1 MTNIYNEAPSTVR
14 LQFKKGE
21 LIVKEGDFGIS
32 VYKII
37 KGSVQIFSL
46 SEEREITLAQLG
58 TEELISEMA
67 FLGKKIE
74 VRAASAR
81 AIQDSELEV
90 WHPDIISKEYDK
102 MPLIIKYMT
111 NEAQKRLARMNKF
124 IIQMTTSKEEENEV
138 KTAPSQKEQGSN
150 LKRVHYRKDVD
161 LSCTYRPVD
170 SPRRVNL
177 NGNIKNISLTG
188 INMEV
193 RANTVA
199 NFSHVVGDE
208 FNIDFTLPNG
218 KDVHITARIQALRKP
233 KTPGTIPLGMAITNM
248 REGSQKVLG
257 FFLMP

>member
-1 MTNIYNEAPSTVR
+1 MTNINNGDPSTVR

-37 KGSVQIFSL
+37 TGSVQIFNL
-46 SEEREITLAQLG
+46 SEEKEITLAHLSPG
-58 TEELISEMA
+58 EFIGEMA
-67 FLGKKIE
+67 FLSRKVE
-74 VRAASAR
+74 VRSASAR

-90 WHPDIISKEYDK
+90 WHPDMISKEYDN
-102 MPLIIKYMT
+102 MSPIIKYMT
-111 NEAQKRLARMNKF
+111 DEAQKRLVRMNKF
-124 IIQMTTSKEEENEV
+124 IVQMSNSREDEVETASSK
-138 KTAPSQKEQGSN
+138 KEQEDKHNRG
-150 LKRVHYRKDVD
+150 HYRKDVE

-170 SPRRVNL
+170 SPARINL
-177 NGNIKNISLTG
+177 NGSIKNISLTG

-193 RANTVA
+193 RVNVAA

-218 KDVHITARIQALRKP
+218 KDAYITARIQALRKP
-233 KTPGTIPLGMAITNM
+233 QVPGTIVLGMAITDM
-248 REGSQKVLG
+248 REGSKKVLG